1 MIQESKN
8 GGLEMTD
15 YENDT
20 KQIDEMLNEC
30 RSKLSLMTSEQSLR
44 LSRIAISISIAAILL
59 QLIQILL

>member
-20 KQIDEMLNEC
+20 KQIDEMLNGC
-30 RSKLSLMTSEQSLR
+30 RSNLSLRKSEQSLR

>member
-1 MIQESKN
+1 MIQESKK